1 MINDRGGKMF
11 KNIKEK
17 DIEVKKLNEVITL
30 SSKILKIAYVLFL
43 ILAIYAITLVLE
55 KWGIPRFILTILTII
70 SPLFIGLIFAWL
82 FNPLVT
88 CLQKRKINRVLG
100 TTIVYIVFIVVIY
113 IILSSIIPILSKQLN
128 EFIATM
134 PNIVGTIKG
143 WIDNLFIKFG
153 NGDNPNILAVREELF
168 GIVDELARDI
178 TRSIPGTTVNIV
190 TNFFSGLGILLLG
203 AVIGFFMLFNF
214 DNVNK
219 FFLDTIPLKFKK
231 DLKYLT
237 KEIDTTLKQF
247 VKGMFVL
254 SFIIFIFSTLAF
266 TIIGL
271 QAPILFGLFCGI
283 TNIIPYIGPY
293 IGGAAA
299 AIVGFVQSPAI
310 GILVIIL
317 VAIIQSAESS
327 FVQPLVMSR
336 AVKLH
341 PVTIIVGLLIFGY
354 FYGIGG
360 LILATPIM
368 AVIKILITFLNK
380 KYNFLGFLNN
390 K

>member
-1 MINDRGGKMF
+1 MF
-11 KNIKEK
+11 SNIKSK
-17 DIEVKKLNEVITL
+17 DIEVKKLNEVIAF
-30 SSKILKIAYVLFL
+30 SGKILKIAYALFL
-43 ILAIYAITLVLE
+43 ILAIYAITLILE

-70 SPLFIGLIFAWL
+70 SPLFIGFIFAWL
-82 FNPLVT
+82 FNPMVNY
-88 CLQKRKINRVLG
+88 LQKRKVNRVLG
-100 TTIVYIVFIVVIY
+100 TTIVYIVLVVIIY
-113 IILSSIIPILSKQLN
+113 ILLGSIIPILSKQLN

-134 PNIVGTIKG
+134 PNIVVTIKG
-143 WIDNLFIKFG
+143 WIDNLFIKFDNG
-153 NGDNPNILAVREELF
+153 NNVNVIAVKTELF
-168 GIVDELARDI
+168 NIIDELAKDI
-178 TRSIPGTTVNIV
+178 TKSIPGTTMNIV
-190 TNFFSGLGILLLG
+190 TDFFSGLGVLLLG

-219 FFLDTIPLKFKK
+219 FFLDIIPPRFKS
-231 DLKYLT
+231 DLNYLT
-237 KEIDTTLKQF
+237 KEMDITLKQF
-247 VKGMFVL
+247 VKGTFLL
-254 SFIIFIFSTLAF
+254 SLIIFSFSTLAF
-266 TIIGL
+266 MIIGL
-271 QAPILFGLFCGI
+271 QAPVLFGLFCGI

-317 VAIIQSAESS
+317 IAIIQTMESS
-327 FVQPLVMSR
+327 FIQPLIMSR

-368 AVIKILITFLNK
+368 AVIKILFSFFNK
-380 KYNFLGFLNN
+380 KYNFLGFFNN